1 MKKMYLCTVML
12 LMMVLQSYSQDILHI
27 KKYDEQGKLVSDI
40 TLEDK
45 DVANYDLEKHVNESQ
60 TEGRM
65 TIYGSYM
72 TGDIKNS
79 VFFDSNNQSGTL
91 CKNEKT
97 VLRATLGV
105 GGCSNEDFTGFVIKD
120 VAKNSPADKL
130 GLIKGDVISY
140 LNDNPIT
147 SYCDLH
153 IAVRGTSVGDVV
165 DLEYRKN
172 GKTLI
177 DEVTMAG
184 KAYKTITFG
193 DCSIENEDIN
203 LQQEQADLAYTTN
216 LTIYPNPSKELT
228 YLKYD
233 SDSNEPLTYF
243 VMDGNGALLYQEHV
257 ESFHGSLRASYSFD
271 GQAPG
276 MYFFVVQ
283 QGELSTESKVMY
295 IGN

>member
-12 LMMVLQSYSQDILHI
+12 LLIVLQSYSQDVLHI
-27 KKYDEQGKLVSDI
+27 KKYDEAGKLISVI

-45 DVANYDLEKHVNESQ
+45 EVAKYDLEQLVSDFD

-65 TIYGSYM
+65 TIYGNYM

-79 VFFDSNNQSGTL
+79 VFYDSNNQAGT
-91 CKNEKT
+91 CKNVKLA
-97 VLRATLGV
+97 LRPTLGV
-105 GGCSNEDFTGFVIKD
+105 GGCSNKDFTGFIIKE
-120 VAKNSPADKL
+120 VSKNSPADRL

-140 LNDNPIT
+140 LNDQPIT

-153 IAVRGTSVGDVV
+153 IAVRGTKVGDVV

-172 GKTLI
+172 GKVLI

-193 DCSIENEDIN
+193 ECNLEKEDIDLN
-203 LQQEQADLAYTTN
+203 QEQADLAYTTN
-216 LTIYPNPSKELT
+216 LSIYPNPSKELT

-233 SDSNEPLTYF
+233 SDSNEPLTYY
-243 VMDGNGALLYQEHV
+243 VMDSNGALLYQEHV
-257 ESFHGSLRASYSFD
+257 ESFHGSLRTSYSFD

-295 IGN
+295 IGS